1 MTWLLRFKNAL
12 LAIPAVI
19 GALIAAVAFG
29 RLRGAREARQ
39 AAQEKAD
46 ATQARSRAD
55 AAEAAQHHAEVRHE
69 VESETARL
77 PDAPAQTVGDADP
90 GTAAGRLRDDG
101 WTRD

>member
-69 VESETARL
+69 VENEVVRL
-77 PDAPAQTVGDADP
+77 PETPADHAGGPVPGSAADK
-90 GTAAGRLRDDG
+90 LQND